1 MSKSKFLFLFN
12 VFSLSIDIQ
21 SLPNN
26 TYDDLWSNTIE
37 HLSNTQQRKHI
48 IQSSTA
54 IKLLDCTVEEEE
66 QILNIALATQVYSY
80 VFK

>member
-1 MSKSKFLFLFN
+1 LSKSKFLFLFN